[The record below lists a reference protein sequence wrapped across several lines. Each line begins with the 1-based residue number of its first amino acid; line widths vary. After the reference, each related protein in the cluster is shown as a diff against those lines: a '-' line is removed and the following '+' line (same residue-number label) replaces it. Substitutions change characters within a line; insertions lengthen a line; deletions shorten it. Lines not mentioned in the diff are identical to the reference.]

1 MIVLTTLSKNINL
14 YIVKMRIGIDI
25 DDCITQT
32 VERYCE
38 LASELFSRNIIK
50 DQLLHTSGKLEA
62 QGMVTTEEFQL
73 LRKSLAEQRFFK
85 SILAHTGAINA
96 IKELNNKH
104 QVFFI
109 TSRDD
114 YSEAKE
120 DTLYWLQSQGI
131 ISPTI
136 FFSSQKDL
144 IIKDNKIDI
153 FIDDRESYVAQALNA
168 GAQAILFTQP
178 WNIMLSVNSRVNRF
192 SQWGE
197 ISQFINSKN

>member
-38 LASELFSRNIIK
+38 LASELFNRNIIK
-50 DQLLHTSGKLEA
+50 DQLLHISGKLEA
-62 QGMVTTEEFQL
+62 QGMVTAEEFQL

-85 SILAHTGAINA
+85 SILAHSGAIDA
-96 IKELNNKH
+96 IKELSIQH
-104 QVFFI
+104 QIFFI

-120 DTLYWLQSQGI
+120 DTLFWMQSQGI
-131 ISPTI
+131 TSPTI

-168 GAQAILFTQP
+168 GAQPIFFAQL
-178 WNIMLSVNSRVNRF
+178 WNQEHQLTHQIPRF
-192 SQWGE
+192 SRWKDIVSHIGV
-197 ISQFINSKN
+197 